1 MLLTLDQNISSQ
13 RIQPQTHWL
22 KNNPASAPSISTFF
36 RSKALTPHHTVH
48 YEMWRPSLMPP
59 RIGLVPF
66 PCWSSVNN
74 TCGVWGPHSLL
85 QYCLQ
90 PTGVPKVLWPHRTER
105 HIHWQE
111 EKMHKK
117 QAADIPHWNARNRKL
132 KIWEDIIS
140 QSMIWPVV
148 SIACGVCFTGD
159 ECGLKIAT
167 GGLSLCRKLPA
178 DICVWLLQSHS
189 LIYNQGAKCFLWRM
203 SNLFVKFCFTSRQ

>member
-36 RSKALTPHHTVH
+36 HSKALTPHHTVH
-48 YEMWRPSLMPP
+48 NEMWRHSLMPP

-66 PCWSSVNN
+66 LCWSSVHS

-90 PTGVPKVLWPHRTER
+90 PTSVPKVLWPHRTER

-117 QAADIPHWNARNRKL
+117 QAADIPHWSARNRKL
-132 KIWEDIIS
+132 KIWKDMLFPKAWS
-140 QSMIWPVV
+140 DQLFQLLVV
-148 SIACGVCFTGD
+148 WCG
-159 ECGLKIAT
+159 A
-167 GGLSLCRKLPA
+167 
-178 DICVWLLQSHS
+178 LLVM
-189 LIYNQGAKCFLWRM
+189 NVA
-203 SNLFVKFCFTSRQ
+203 